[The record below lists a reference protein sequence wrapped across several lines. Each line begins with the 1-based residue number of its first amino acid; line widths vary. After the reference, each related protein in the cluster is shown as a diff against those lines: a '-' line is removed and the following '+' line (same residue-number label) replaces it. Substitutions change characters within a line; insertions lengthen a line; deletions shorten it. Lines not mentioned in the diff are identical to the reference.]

1 MPLVGCCTTNKSQT
15 FLTVRTGTFMGQI
28 LKEVVRS
35 DQLKIPSDD
44 KYYMCAYTSC
54 HVICKQAGFAFDQE
68 AFYRTHAVTAYKQ
81 ARGSALCFPSIYDR
95 FHMRPTFLPCYPPQ
109 LKLMLITI

>member
-1 MPLVGCCTTNKSQT
+1 
-15 FLTVRTGTFMGQI
+15 MGQI

-54 HVICKQAGFAFDQE
+54 HAISKQAGFAFDKE
-68 AFYRTHAVTAYKQ
+68 AFYGTHAVTAYKQ
-81 ARGSALCFPSIYDR
+81 ARGSSLCFPSIYDR
-95 FHMRPTFLPCYPPQ
+95 FHTPLLSTPIKVDAYHY
-109 LKLMLITI
+109 IAHH